1 MPLTLAEA
9 SLMVDR
15 AIARAEELDVKVSAA
30 VCDAGGRLVAFK
42 RMDGAV
48 WVSVLA
54 SQGKALASVA
64 FGRASAEVEAWAES
78 PFVRR
83 LSSGELGMVPNQG
96 AIPILRHELVDGAC
110 GVSGATGEQD
120 EDCARV
126 AVAALEDG

>member
-1 MPLTLAEA
+1 VQLTLAES
-9 SLMVDR
+9 SLIVDR
-15 AIARAEELDVKVSAA
+15 AIARAEELNVKVSVA

-64 FGRASAEVEAWAES
+64 FGRPSAEVEEWAES
-78 PFVRR
+78 PFVQR
-83 LSSGELGMVPNQG
+83 LSAGEQGMVPNQG
-96 AIPILRHELVDGAC
+96 AIPVLRHGLVEGAC

-126 AVAALEDG
+126 GVAALAAD